1 MATIALF
8 RTPMKDSF
16 YQKVHEVS
24 TFDEKFDLCLE
35 NIEEFSDIIK
45 KVQDVGEFNLLRCEI
60 GLFSDILYNYI
71 HNSRRSQCLLR
82 KKFYDLC
89 EKYPNG
95 FNDCFNIT
103 KNKYVF
109 YFSQFKKQEKKK
121 KEKENE
127 NSSEN

>member
-35 NIEEFSDIIK
+35 NIEEFSDVIK
-45 KVQDVGEFNLLRCEI
+45 KVHDVGGCDLPCCEI
-60 GLFSDILYNYI
+60 GLFCKTLYNYT
-71 HNSRRSQCLLR
+71 HNSRRSQRLLR
-82 KKFYDLC
+82 KNFYDLC
-89 EKYPNG
+89 KKYPG
-95 FNDCFNIT
+95 DFT

-109 YFSQFKKQEKKK
+109 YFSQFKKQEK
-121 KEKENE
+121 EKENGK
-127 NSSEN
+127 SSEN